1 MHTSK
6 GVDSEKM
13 WREVGRS
20 LDDVGKVSKR
30 LNEKLSFHE
39 VGGSRN
45 VNIKF
50 EILWW
55 WMLLQYTGYLLE
67 HQGKNLAY
75 NMYCEPLNADVIN
88 ISENAKEKMLSYFK
102 IMQEEGSVARGR
114 ISSLQVL
121 PTEELDELLFEFEVD
136 EHDEIILEWTKIT
149 KA

>member
-1 MHTSK
+1 MLAYK
-6 GVDSEKM
+6 GVDSEKT

-20 LDDVGKVSKR
+20 LDDVDKVSKR
-30 LNEKLSFHE
+30 LNENLSFHE

-50 EILWW
+50 EIFWW
-55 WMLLQYTGYLLE
+55 WTLLRYTGYLLE

-75 NMYCEPLNADVIN
+75 NMYCEILSADVIN

-102 IMQEEGSVARGR
+102 IMQEEGSVARER
-114 ISSLQVL
+114 ISSLEVL
-121 PTEELDELLFEFEVD
+121 LTEEIYELLFEFEVD
-136 EHDEIILEWTKIT
+136 EHDEIILELTKII